1 VARRTGLGILC
12 HCELGRAE
20 KAFCPER
27 TKACPELAEALSE
40 AEGEVEWVEG
50 VAISLLRKLEM
61 DTSASDRRI
70 AST

>member
-1 VARRTGLGILC
+1 LRTKGT
-12 HCELGRAE
+12 
-20 KAFCPER
+20 FSPER

-40 AEGEVEWVEG
+40 AEGEAEWVEG